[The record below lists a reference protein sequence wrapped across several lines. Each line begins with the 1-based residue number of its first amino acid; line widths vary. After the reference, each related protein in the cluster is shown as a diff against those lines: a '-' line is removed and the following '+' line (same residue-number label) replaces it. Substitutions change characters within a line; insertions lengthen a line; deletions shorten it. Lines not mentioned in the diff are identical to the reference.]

1 MIETHQTAWAISQR
15 AFDIV
20 SRREVPKDAVRSG
33 ALLQQGMAGT
43 AANGVAVIP
52 VTGVLQKRGDWMTEI
67 FGDTSMQNVGAALLA
82 ADADPAIKSI
92 ILAIDSPGGTVD
104 GTEELAA
111 IVAGVSKPVI
121 AIADGMMMSA
131 AYWIG
136 SAADA
141 VYLSSR
147 TAEAGSI
154 GVIATHT
161 DVSGAEAQHGVKTTL
176 VTAGRYKAAANPY
189 EPLSNDGM
197 TVLQGLVDGIYT
209 VFVDTVAKNRG
220 VSVETALENMADG
233 RIFMGDAAISAGL
246 ADGYMTVSDAVNRAL
261 QGEFTD
267 KKSTKRLQGRTSS
280 TKGVKSMD
288 MKTLRA
294 EHPDIVSE
302 LTREITESISAGVRA
317 IAFEEGRAA
326 GVASET
332 ARIME
337 IEANALPGHDALVA
351 SLKADGKTTGAEA
364 AVKILQA
371 EKAKG
376 ATRLAAIRDDAQ
388 VVALVP
394 SVVSPAAGPV
404 DDGKPKTDA
413 QYAEIF
419 AASPELQSEFLTAEH
434 YVAYSKAASSG
445 RVKFLNRKGA

>member
-1 MIETHQTAWAISQR
+1 MIENHQTAWAISQR
-15 AFDIV
+15 AFEIV
-20 SRREVPKDAVRSG
+20 SRREVPKDAVRPAAVSPQ
-33 ALLQQGMAGT
+33 AMTGT

-52 VTGVLQKRGDWMTEI
+52 ITGVLQKRGDWISEM
-67 FGDTSMQNVGAALLA
+67 FGDTSMQDVGAMVLA
-82 ADADPAIKSI
+82 ADADPSVNSI

-161 DVSGAEAQHGVKTTL
+161 DVSGAEAQYGVKTTL

-197 TVLQGLVDGIYT
+197 AVLQGLVDGIYT

-220 VSVETALENMADG
+220 VSAENVIENMADG
-233 RIFMGDAAISAGL
+233 RIFMGDQAIEAGL
-246 ADGYMTVSDAVNRAL
+246 ADGYMTVSEAVNRAL
-261 QGEFTD
+261 QGEFAG
-267 KKSTKRLQGRTSS
+267 KPAIKRLQGRTLNP
-280 TKGVKSMD
+280 KGAKSMD
-288 MKTLRA
+288 IGTLRA

-302 LTREITESISAGVRA
+302 LTREITESITSGIRTAA
-317 IAFEEGRAA
+317 LEEGRAA
-326 GVASET
+326 GVAAET
-332 ARIME
+332 QRIMD

-376 ATRLAAIRDDAQ
+376 ATRLAAIREDAQ

-394 SVVSPAAGPV
+394 SAPAPAAAHA

-413 QYAEIF
+413 QYADIF
-419 AASPELQSEFLTAEH
+419 AASPEIQTEFLTAEN
-434 YVAYSKAASSG
+434 YTAYQKAASSG
-445 RVKFLNRKGA
+445 RVKFLNRKGV

>member
-1 MIETHQTAWAISQR
+1 MIENHQTAWAISQR

-20 SRREVPKDAVRSG
+20 AKREVPKDAVRHVAVSPQ
-33 ALLQQGMAGT
+33 AMTGT

-52 VTGVLQKRGDWMTEI
+52 MTGVLQKRGDWISEM
-67 FGDTSMQNVGAALLA
+67 FGDTSMQDVGARVMA
-82 ADADPAIKSI
+82 ADADPSINSI

-111 IVAGVSKPVI
+111 IVAAVSKPVI

-161 DVSGAEAQHGVKTTL
+161 DVSGAMDKMGVKTTL
-176 VTAGRYKAAANPY
+176 ITAGRYKASANPY
-189 EPLSNDGM
+189 EPLTNDGM
-197 TVLQGLVDGIYT
+197 AVMQGLVDGIYT

-220 VSVETALENMADG
+220 VSAENVLENMADG
-233 RIFMGDAAISAGL
+233 RIFMGDQAIESGL
-246 ADGYMTVSDAVNRAL
+246 ADGYMTVSEAVNRAL
-261 QGEFTD
+261 QGEFAD
-267 KKSTKRLQGRTSS
+267 KPAIKRLQGRTLNP
-280 TKGVKSMD
+280 KGVKSMD
-288 MKTLRA
+288 LQTLRA
-294 EHPDIVSE
+294 EHPEIVSE
-302 LTREITESISAGVRA
+302 LTREITETVSATVRA
-317 IAFEEGRAA
+317 AALEEGRAA
-326 GVASET
+326 GIAAET
-332 ARIME
+332 QRIMD

-371 EKAKG
+371 EKAKS
-376 ATRLAAIRDDAQ
+376 ATRLAAIREDAQ
-388 VVALVP
+388 VVANVP
-394 SVVSPAAGPV
+394 SVAAPGAAV
-404 DDGKPKTDA
+404 ADDGKPKTD
-413 QYAEIF
+413 
-419 AASPELQSEFLTAEH
+419 SELQAEWEKTAALRSEFADVKS
-434 YVAYSKAASSG
+434 YVAFEKAQAAGRINSASI
-445 RVKFLNRKGA
+445 K

>member
-15 AFDIV
+15 AFEIV
-20 SRREVPKDAVRSG
+20 SKREVPKDAARPVAVSPQ
-33 ALLQQGMAGT
+33 AVTGT

-52 VTGVLQKRGDWMTEI
+52 INGVLQKRGDWMSEF
-67 FGDTSMQNVGAALLA
+67 FGDTSMQNVGAAVLA
-82 ADADPAIKSI
+82 ADADPSVNSI

-161 DVSGAEAQHGVKTTL
+161 DISGAEAQYGVKTTL

-220 VSVETALENMADG
+220 VSAEKVIENMADG

-294 EHPDIVSE
+294 EHPEIVSE
-302 LTREITESISAGVRA
+302 LTREITEAVSATVRTA
-317 IAFEEGRAA
+317 AFEEGRAA

-332 ARIME
+332 QRIMD
-337 IEANALPGHDALVA
+337 IEANALPGHDTLVA
-351 SLKADGKTTGAEA
+351 AMKADGKTTGAEA

-376 ATRLAAIRDDAQ
+376 ATRLAAIREDAE
-388 VVALVP
+388 VVALIP
-394 SVVSPAAGPV
+394 GAPAPVAGPV

-413 QYAEIF
+413 QYADIY
-419 AASPELQSEFLTAEH
+419 AASPELQAEFLTADH